1 MKFTYDWFNGDELL
15 NVPLER
21 KQEIHIL
28 EIGSLEGKSTIW
40 FIENFLSHPKSTI
53 TCVDPWLDYKMS
65 DVSFYAKNQSEE
77 RIKYY
82 ENFLIN
88 ISETG
93 QKEKVKIA
101 KGFSNQILPKLTKQY
116 DLIYIDGNHTCKFVL
131 EDSVLSFLLLK
142 HGGFMVWDDY
152 EWTNKFEKPTE
163 LNSPKLAI
171 DCFLKCYASYL
182 KIFEKK
188 YKVIIKKL

>member
-1 MKFTYDWFNGDELL
+1 MKFTYDWFNGDDLL
-15 NVPLER
+15 DIPLE
-21 KQEIHIL
+21 KKEEIHIL
-28 EIGSLEGKSTIW
+28 EIGSLEGKSTVW
-40 FIENFLSHPKSTI
+40 FIENLLSHPESTI
-53 TCVDPWLDYKMS
+53 TCVDPWLDYKLG

-77 RIKYY
+77 RAKCY
-82 ENFLIN
+82 ENFMIN

-93 QKEKVKIA
+93 QKEKVEVFR
-101 KGFSNQILPKLTKQY
+101 GFSNQILPTLTKQY

-131 EDSVLSFLLLK
+131 EDSVLAFLILK
-142 HGGFMVWDDY
+142 NGGFMVWDDY

-182 KIFEKK
+182 MVIQKK